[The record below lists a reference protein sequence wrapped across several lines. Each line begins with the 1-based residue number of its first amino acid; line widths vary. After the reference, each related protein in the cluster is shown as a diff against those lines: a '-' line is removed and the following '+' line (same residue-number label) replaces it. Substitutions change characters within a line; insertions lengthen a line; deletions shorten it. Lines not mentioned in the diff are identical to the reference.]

1 MKQYLDV
8 LKDVMENG
16 IDLPDRTGV
25 GRKSVFQ
32 RQMRFNLQKGF
43 PIITTKKVNF
53 DSVKQ
58 ELLWFLRASQDN
70 KELQKVGVHIWDS
83 NANAS
88 YWKPKAKFE
97 GDLGRIYG
105 VQQRKWRGINDP
117 AFDKL
122 DSIIQCLEE
131 DSNNIDMMSVIKS
144 LNETRREL
152 ISTIDQLSW
161 IIKNIKNDP
170 YSRRHVMTA
179 WNPAELNQM
188 ALPPCH
194 DVISHFFVAEGKLSF
209 FMYQRSCD
217 MFLGVPFNI
226 SSSSL
231 LLSMIAQ
238 VTNLEPYE
246 LIHQLG
252 DAHIYNNHFEQV
264 KTQLQ
269 RKPFP
274 ELPKLWINPEIKN
287 IDDFTENDIKLDGVY
302 NHHPF
307 IKADMAV

>member
-1 MKQYLDV
+1 MQQYLDI
-8 LKDVMENG
+8 LKDVMKNG

-25 GRKSVFQ
+25 GRRSVFQ
-32 RQMRFNLQKGF
+32 RSMRLNLQEVF

-53 DSVKQ
+53 NSVKQ

-70 KELQKVGVHIWDS
+70 KELQKVGVHIWDD
-83 NANAS
+83 NADAP

-105 VQQRKWRGINDP
+105 VQQRKYRGINDP

-131 DSNNIDMMSVIKS
+131 DSDNIDMMAVIRS
-144 LNETRREL
+144 LNETRKEL
-152 ISTIDQLSW
+152 VLIVDQLAW
-161 IIKNIKNDP
+161 IIENIKKDP
-170 YSRRHVMTA
+170 HSRRHVMTA

-194 DVISHFFVAEGKLSF
+194 DVISHFFVAEGKLSY

-238 VTNLEPYE
+238 VTDLEPYE
-246 LIHQLG
+246 FIYQLG
-252 DAHIYNNHFEQV
+252 DAHIYLNHFEQV
-264 KTQLQ
+264 KKQLL
-269 RKPFP
+269 REP
-274 ELPKLWINPEIKN
+274 LPLPTLWLNPDVKN
-287 IDDFTENDIKLDGVY
+287 IDGFKADDIQLIDY
-302 NHHPF
+302 RHHQF
-307 IKADMAV
+307 IKAEMAV